1 MAAFEWTR
9 KRSNVAVLLAR
20 GYTQAEAASDV
31 GVGERTIRRWLD
43 NVEFS
48 AEVDRLSVMVD
59 LANRAERVRLAQ
71 RIVRR
76 LGEQTNRD
84 LLDWLK
90 FVQSETDGAKIDGD
104 FLGKLAAFLQD
115 GAPAPTEGAAGPGDA
130 PDDDGAAGDPEAGN
144 PTDAA

>member
-20 GYTQAEAASDV
+20 GYTQSEVAVQV
-31 GVGERTIRRWLD
+31 GVGERTIRTWLD
-43 NVEFS
+43 NIEFS

-59 LANRAERVRLAQ
+59 LANRAERMRLAQ

-104 FLGKLAAFLQD
+104 FLGQLAAFLSNA
-115 GAPAPTEGAAGPGDA
+115 APASAEGEAGPGGTDEG
-130 PDDDGAAGDPEAGN
+130 GAGGPEAGN
-144 PTDAA
+144 PADAA